1 MSIFQKAK
9 PLVKAAIP
17 NSFWQRIRGLTRE
30 SWLFGILFTLFYREY
45 RSDGFIFEI
54 PKRLF
59 PIPLRTGFF
68 FDGYE
73 RAEREKIEA
82 LIHPEDSVIELGGA
96 IGVISC
102 VTNRILRNKTSHVV
116 VEPHPEALPFLYR
129 NRAHNHAEFLVINSV
144 ISPNKIENFTFG
156 DQLHNSRVR
165 MSDQAIR
172 ITGITMGE
180 LNKKYGPFS
189 VLIMD
194 IEGAEKFVV
203 DADATTI
210 ASFRLVILELH
221 PCFIGEEACDA
232 IRQKFTELGF
242 AREGEKSCV
251 EAWIKQ
257 ANPPIPSVHTL

>member
-1 MSIFQKAK
+1 MSIFQQAK

-17 NSFWQRIRGLTRE
+17 DSFWQWIRGLTRE
-30 SWLFGILFTLFYREY
+30 NWFFGFLFTVFYRKY
-45 RSDGFIFEI
+45 RTDGLIFEI

-73 RAEREKIEA
+73 RAEREKIES

-96 IGVISC
+96 IGVLSC
-102 VTNRILRNKTSHVV
+102 VTNRMLRDKTKHVV

-129 NRAHNHAEFLVINSV
+129 NKAYNHAEFLVVNSV
-144 ISPNKIENFTFG
+144 ISPNKVEKFTFG
-156 DQLHNSRVR
+156 GQLHNSRVR
-165 MSDQAIR
+165 ESAQAIR
-172 ITGITMGE
+172 ITGITLGE
-180 LNKKYGPFS
+180 LNEKYGPFS
-189 VLIMD
+189 VLVMD

-203 DADATTI
+203 EADAATI

-232 IRQKFTELGF
+232 IREKFTEIGF
-242 AREGEKSCV
+242 ARLGEKSCV
-251 EAWIKQ
+251 EAWQKS
-257 ANPPIPSVHTL
+257 N